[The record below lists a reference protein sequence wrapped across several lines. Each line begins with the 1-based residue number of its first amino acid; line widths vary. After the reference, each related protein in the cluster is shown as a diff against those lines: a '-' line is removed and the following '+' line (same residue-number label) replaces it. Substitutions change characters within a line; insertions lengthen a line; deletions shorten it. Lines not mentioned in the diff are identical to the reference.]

1 MTMNEKF
8 NDILNEC
15 LDRIIKGETVESCL
29 KTYSELAK
37 ELEPLLK
44 TAQSARVVATLKAR
58 PEFKARA
65 RIEFQSALRDFQD
78 KKARQRFRFFWHW
91 QPAWSIAI
99 ATVVVI
105 IIANFGMVFV
115 AGRSMPNDLLY
126 SLKIATENVQLA
138 LTPSDLGKAELNA
151 RFADRRVDEIIEM
164 TSAGAFQEVLVAAN
178 NLSINTSNMANIAG
192 ADIAEGV
199 YSIDRAV
206 ADASSESSQESPK
219 IMLGEGTPETT
230 SKVPNGNDTAPVP
243 SLIARST
250 LEATSV
256 PPQVAPASKGIEST
270 SQSLSVVKNARAL
283 ELEKVREIITSNY
296 VSRQARLEEVLG
308 KVTVEMRPLILQALD
323 QSTFEYE
330 KAIRNIEIAGYVP

>member
-1 MTMNEKF
+1 
-8 NDILNEC
+8 
-15 LDRIIKGETVESCL
+15 
-29 KTYSELAK
+29 
-37 ELEPLLK
+37 
-44 TAQSARVVATLKAR
+44 
-58 PEFKARA
+58 
-65 RIEFQSALRDFQD
+65 
-78 KKARQRFRFFWHW
+78 
-91 QPAWSIAI
+91 
-99 ATVVVI
+99 
-105 IIANFGMVFV
+105 
-115 AGRSMPNDLLY
+115 MPNDLLY

-138 LTPSDLGKAELNA
+138 LTPSDVGKAELNA

-250 LEATSV
+250 VEATSV
-256 PPQVAPASKGIEST
+256 PQVAPASKGIEST
-270 SQSLSVVKNARAL
+270 SQSSSLVKNARAF

-296 VSRQARLEEVLG
+296 VSRQARLEEALG